1 MKQDMVRVRC
11 GWTLEIISMGHLMT
25 KDPRNFFSHIAEI
38 LNSRIS
44 GCLLSMNT
52 PNDKIKIQNDDSENL
67 SLIDQNSSNK
77 DAFRRNRNLS
87 IPEFGQESVEKL
99 Q

>member
-1 MKQDMVRVRC
+1 MVRVRS